1 MVHEAKILKGIEGL
15 IGGAIM
21 NRSEILVSLDIGTSK
36 VKVIIGEVSN
46 DTINVIGVGTA
57 ESVGMKK
64 GAIVDIDQTVHA
76 IQNAVDQAERMV
88 DMAIKSVIVSINGDH
103 IALQDCHGVVAVS
116 SETREI
122 DQEDVTRV
130 IDASQ
135 VMQIPPEREIVDV
148 IPRQFI
154 VDGQDE
160 INDPRGMIG
169 VRLEMQGTLITC
181 GKTNL
186 HNILKCVER
195 AGLQV
200 QDICLQPLAAAEV
213 ALSQDEKTLGVGLVN
228 IGAGSTTVSFYIDGH
243 LANTSVIPLGGDNIT
258 KDLSIG
264 LKTTTEEAEQIKLE
278 HGHAYLNSAIED
290 NSFNVTTIGTDDK
303 QTFNQVQIA
312 EIIEARLDEIFQFVL
327 QEFRRMGYPALPG
340 GYVLT
345 GGLMQVPGVVD
356 LARDVFQTNVRVS
369 IPSHIGV
376 REPQFTVG
384 LGTLQFAYRN
394 AKIQGKDYEVGIEG
408 QQVKQE
414 QSPKSVNTK
423 EKPKPKRKVKEE
435 PKDNKEGFMK
445 KIQNYFFD

>member
-1 MVHEAKILKGIEGL
+1 
-15 IGGAIM
+15 M

-57 ESVGMKK
+57 ESSGMKK

-76 IQNAVDQAERMV
+76 IQSAVDQAERMV
-88 DMAIKSVIVSINGDH
+88 DMTIQRVVVSINGDH
-103 IALQDCHGVVAVS
+103 IQLQDCHGVVAVS

-122 DQEDVTRV
+122 EQEDIARV
-130 IDASQ
+130 IEASQ

-160 INDPRGMIG
+160 ISDPRGMIG

-195 AGLQV
+195 AGLHV
-200 QDICLQPLAAAEV
+200 EDISLQPLAAGEV

-228 IGAGSTTVSFYIDGH
+228 VGAGSTTVSFFADGH
-243 LANTSVIPLGGDNIT
+243 LINTSVIPLGGDNVT
-258 KDLSIG
+258 KDISIV
-264 LKTTTEEAEQIKLE
+264 LKTSTEEADQIKLN
-278 HGHAYLNSAIED
+278 HGHAQLETANED
-290 NSFNVTTIGTDDK
+290 HTFQVTSIGNDETK
-303 QTFNQVQIA
+303 TVSQVEIA

-327 QEFRRMGYPALPG
+327 QEFRRMGYPDLPG

-345 GGLMQVPGVVD
+345 GGLMQLPGVVD
-356 LARDVFQTNVRVS
+356 LARDTFRTNVRLSV
-369 IPSHIGV
+369 PKHIGV
-376 REPQFTVG
+376 REPQFSVG

-394 AKIQGKDYEVGIEG
+394 AKIQGKEFGSGIKT
-408 QQVKQE
+408 QQSNLEPNTKPKQQQPKQE
-414 QSPKSVNTK
+414 Q
-423 EKPKPKRKVKEE
+423 PKRKEKEQT
-435 PKDNKEGFMK
+435 KDKEGFMK